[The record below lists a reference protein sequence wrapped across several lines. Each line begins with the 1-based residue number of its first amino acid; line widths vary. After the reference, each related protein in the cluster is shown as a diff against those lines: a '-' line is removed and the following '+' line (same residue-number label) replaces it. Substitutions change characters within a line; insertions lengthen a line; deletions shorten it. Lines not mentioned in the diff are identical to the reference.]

1 MLEVVSEQDGHIERV
16 KAFIRD
22 SEEQLKKARKVLAAL
37 EKSFPSKNPNKD
49 EKKNNSD

>member
-22 SEEQLKKARKVLAAL
+22 SEEQLKKARKVAQNLTTG
-37 EKSFPSKNPNKD
+37 KD
-49 EKKNNSD
+49 TKVA